1 MNTLKKLLIGLVTL
15 AAMPAFADT
24 KTATLNVPTMHCSV
38 CPLTVKKALSGVSGV
53 SKVEVNFDKK
63 EATVIFDDTK
73 TSVSALTKAT
83 GDAGY
88 PSKVKTDLK
97 N

>member
-38 CPLTVKKALSGVSGV
+38 CPLIVKKALSGVSGV

-63 EATVIFDDTK
+63 GATVTFDDSK
-73 TSVSALTKAT
+73 TSVNALTKAT

>member
-38 CPLTVKKALSGVSGV
+38 CPITVKKALSGVSGV
-53 SKVEVNFDKK
+53 SKVGVNLDKK
-63 EATVIFDDTK
+63 EAIVTFDDSK

>member
-38 CPLTVKKALSGVSGV
+38 CPITVKKALSGVSGV

-63 EATVIFDDTK
+63 EATVTFDDSK